1 MAKAFRLVFIA
12 CLCLILK
19 TESCLKDKE
28 LLTSE
33 RWKEISVANVLARA
47 PELKDIMQRASSTK
61 CRNIFERS

>member
-12 CLCLILK
+12 CLCFILK

-33 RWKEISVANVLARA
+33 RWKEISVVNVLARA
-47 PELKDIMQRASSTK
+47 PELKDNMQPVQMARLI
-61 CRNIFERS
+61 N

>member
-33 RWKEISVANVLARA
+33 RWKEISVVNVLARA
-47 PELKDIMQRASSTK
+47 PELKDNMQPVQMARLI
-61 CRNIFERS
+61 N